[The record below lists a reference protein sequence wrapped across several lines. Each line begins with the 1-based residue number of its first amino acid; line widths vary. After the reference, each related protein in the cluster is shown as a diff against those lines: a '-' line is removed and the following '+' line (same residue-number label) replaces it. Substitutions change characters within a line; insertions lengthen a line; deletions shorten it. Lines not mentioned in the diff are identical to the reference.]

1 MSGSEH
7 RLHLH
12 LHLHDSDTAPGD
24 ERADGREIAEGLIGY
39 LIGLGL
45 ATLITVV
52 AFFISGTSLVWQP
65 SIPIALFVLAVAQM
79 GVHLVFFL
87 HITTG
92 PDNVN
97 NVLALAF
104 GVLIVALLIVG
115 SLWIMT
121 HLSHNMMP
129 MDRVMQMQR

>member
-1 MSGSEH
+1 MSDTEIG
-7 RLHLH
+7 LHLH
-12 LHLHDSDTAPGD
+12 ESDLAPGD
-24 ERADGREIAEGLIGY
+24 ERADGREIAEGIRGY

-52 AFFISGTSLVWQP
+52 AFFVSRTSLVWQP
-65 SIPIALFVLAVAQM
+65 SIPIALTVLAIAQM

-92 PDNVN
+92 PESFN

-104 GVLIVALLIVG
+104 GVLIVFLLIVG

-121 HLSHNMMP
+121 HLNHNMVSMEQII
-129 MDRVMQMQR
+129 QMQR

>member
-1 MSGSEH
+1 MNPAAEEP
-7 RLHLH
+7 RRA
-12 LHLHDSDTAPGD
+12 DKAPGD
-24 ERADGREIAEGLIGY
+24 VSVISREPSGSIATY

-45 ATLITVV
+45 AILLTAVSFFV
-52 AFFISGTSLVWQP
+52 AQTTLVWQP
-65 SIPIALFVLAVAQM
+65 SIPVALAVLAIAQM

-92 PDNVN
+92 PESFN

-104 GVLIVALLIVG
+104 GVLIVFLLIVG

-121 HLSHNMMP
+121 HLNHNMVSMEQ
-129 MDRVMQMQR
+129 MLQMQR